1 MKPGSDYCQIN
12 STLWKFFYN
21 KYGGG
26 PEIILRGNPNDETV
40 RTFNSSNK
48 EREERNSVN
57 ESCSDLQNTNTNG
70 YKEINVATTTT
81 STHLPVQSNTSAQI
95 QPSDQMNG
103 NSAID
108 IDKANKTQ
116 SNQAAA
122 KPTNINEK
130 TNGKDIVHPANPTS
144 ATTTTSTIPSS
155 IAILTAKKIPKN
167 VSFEDND
174 SNSSDREGSNSIP
187 LLDHFYIRR
196 GKHHYSTSP
205 TASNEI
211 INKKD
216 RRLRSSIK
224 TNGFFGVEG
233 EKTIKINIFLKLKC
247 FFFSPFH

>member
-1 MKPGSDYCQIN
+1 M
-12 STLWKFFYN
+12 
-21 KYGGG
+21 
-26 PEIILRGNPNDETV
+26 
-40 RTFNSSNK
+40 
-48 EREERNSVN
+48 
-57 ESCSDLQNTNTNG
+57 
-70 YKEINVATTTT
+70 
-81 STHLPVQSNTSAQI
+81 QSNTSAQI

-108 IDKANKTQ
+108 VDKGNKTQ
-116 SNQAAA
+116 SNQAAV
-122 KPTNINEK
+122 KQTNMNEK
-130 TNGKDIVHPANPTS
+130 TYGKDIVHPVNPTT
-144 ATTTTSTIPSS
+144 TTTTSTIPSS

-205 TASNEI
+205 TTSNEI

-233 EKTIKINIFLKLKC
+233 KKIIQIYIFLKLKC
-247 FFFSPFH
+247 FFFLLFIRQIFKQ